1 MVLPKP
7 IPAMEDDPISVSPNA
22 LILCMLSALAV
33 KLFVPTGDI
42 AVVLAI
48 VLLVKVLS
56 FISWTKDD
64 EAGIDDELD
73 AGSASS
79 LLTDDGTG
87 SASNTNGNTI
97 TGTISSTASP
107 TIDLAFALDSFESA
121 FDSCFH
127 KTIEENALSEAQL
140 TVANLT
146 LHDTLTPGPVL
157 RITYYGD
164 EDDFLLTQ
172 SIQSAAFG
180 EVDDP
185 DQYHNRKT
193 NSHQVPDAD
202 IDGNELQVDMTS
214 ELGHEDKKEDDTI
227 VSDQDVEHNEDMSM
241 IQLPNMNDYRLSAGL
256 GHNTSESIGNIE
268 SHSDISSDID
278 IPESA
283 NIDELEQFDE
293 PTQNNDEQQVDEQS
307 THGLSTPIDKLPA
320 SDEMKVEG
328 RSFSNQPAS
337 DSNSDDHE
345 DGPAAVY
352 EHDRENLCS
361 AEKMFDNPLPRPRFT
376 TKYASIDDDT
386 SLEPPGDKFRLKL
399 HTIFE
404 ETEEEREM
412 VREILKA
419 RGPAPTYA
427 PILEMARLP
436 SLSDDEYEEPSPK
449 SLDISIESS
458 NFDIHP
464 SLGKTPEG
472 KPKPAPKSE
481 LQVSPSPEPKRNSFS
496 FPRPAKTTTALTTSC
511 EVISNYAS
519 APPTPPTTPSP
530 IVVKSSE
537 DTSCKHATASTTAS
551 AVHIED
557 ANVAGT
563 SIQSNSL
570 SSDSES
576 DELDYFLRQA
586 GLDVIASP
594 ADNSSNGNG
603 TNPADP
609 ITDSTATGI
618 VPESIPTINMTLA
631 ESMQE
636 AWETLSL
643 HSTDSLDAADEYG
656 RNYERLCGNSLPRCT
671 WALLDKPVAFGKC
684 SGPLLMLTTPEGGIK
699 YPEDMKY
706 YDGAFNWADDSDEEE
721 EGDSDTYASLSP
733 AATKSI

>member
-22 LILCMLSALAV
+22 LILCTLSALAV

-42 AVVLAI
+42 ALVLAI

-56 FISWTKDD
+56 YISWTKDVVAND
-64 EAGIDDELD
+64 NSDAGPVGIDDELD
-73 AGSASS
+73 AGSATG
-79 LLTDDGTG
+79 LVTDDGTG
-87 SASNTNGNTI
+87 SAFDTSGNTI
-97 TGTISSTASP
+97 TGTMSSTASP
-107 TIDLAFALDSFESA
+107 TIDLALALDSFESA
-121 FDSCFH
+121 FDTCFH

-172 SIQSAAFG
+172 SIQSAAF
-180 EVDDP
+180 
-185 DQYHNRKT
+185 
-193 NSHQVPDAD
+193 VPDAD
-202 IDGNELQVDMTS
+202 IDDNELQVDMTS

-241 IQLPNMNDYRLSAGL
+241 IQLPNMHDCRLSAGL
-256 GHNTSESIGNIE
+256 GHYTSESIGNIE
-268 SHSDISSDID
+268 SHSDISSDVD
-278 IPESA
+278 VPESA

-293 PTQNNDEQQVDEQS
+293 PTQNNDEQQLDEQS

-320 SDEMKVEG
+320 SDDMEVEG
-328 RSFSNQPAS
+328 PSFSNQPTS
-337 DSNSDDHE
+337 DINFDDHE
-345 DGPAAVY
+345 DGPAAVR

-386 SLEPPGDKFRLKL
+386 SLESPGDKFRLKL

-436 SLSDDEYEEPSPK
+436 SLSDDEYEEPSLK

-458 NFDIHP
+458 NFDTHP
-464 SLGKTPEG
+464 SLMKAPEVN
-472 KPKPAPKSE
+472 PKPAPKSE
-481 LQVSPSPEPKRNSFS
+481 FQVSPSPEPKRNSFS

-511 EVISNYAS
+511 DVIPNYTS
-519 APPTPPTTPSP
+519 ALPTPPTTPNP
-530 IVVKSSE
+530 IVVESSD

-551 AVHIED
+551 ADNED
-557 ANVAGT
+557 ANLAGT
-563 SIQSNSL
+563 SFQNNSL

-586 GLDVIASP
+586 GLDVTTSP

-609 ITDSTATGI
+609 ITASTSTGI

-631 ESMQE
+631 
-636 AWETLSL
+636 
-643 HSTDSLDAADEYG
+643 DLDAADEYG
-656 RNYERLCGNSLPRCT
+656 RNYDRLCGYSLPRCT
-671 WALLDKPVAFGKC
+671 WALLDKPAAFGKC
-684 SGPLLMLTTPEGGIK
+684 SGPLLMLTTPEGDIK
-699 YPEDMKY
+699 YPEDMKC

-721 EGDSDTYASLSP
+721 EEGDSDAYYASASP
-733 AATKSI
+733 AATKST